1 MIEELT
7 MKSEQNDRRMNWR
20 LTSRALPVVIG
31 LLLSFPL
38 MALGQ
43 VQVESRLDSMEILI
57 GEQVHLTLSVAM
69 QQGQKVEMPTYQYS
83 QYITPGVE
91 VLEMSAAD
99 TSELDNGMVRVCK
112 QYTLTSF
119 DENLYYIPPMKVR
132 VAGKDYETK
141 SLALKVLTLPVDTL
155 HPENF
160 YPPKDVQD
168 NPFLWSEWS
177 PLFWLSLLVLLLLA
191 LVFYLS
197 IRLKDNKPIIARV
210 RIVKKV
216 LPHQRAMKEI
226 EKIKEAHLSSSEDQ
240 KGYYTRL
247 TDTLRKY
254 IEERFGFNAME
265 MTSSEIIE
273 RLQQADDKQ
282 MIDELRELFL
292 TADLVKFAKYT
303 TLINENDANLVH
315 AVEFINTTKQ
325 ENQPTT
331 ERIEPTLTAQ
341 EVRSI
346 RSRRTLKYTIIV
358 ILAIAFALL
367 AYIVYRVYLLM

>member
-1 MIEELT
+1 
-7 MKSEQNDRRMNWR
+7 MNWR

-99 TSELDNGMVRVCK
+99 TSELDNGMVRVSK

-273 RLQQADDKQ
+273 RLQQADDKK
-282 MIDELRELFL
+282 MIDELRELFV

>member
-99 TSELDNGMVRVCK
+99 TSELDNGMVRVSK

-273 RLQQADDKQ
+273 RLQQADDKK
-282 MIDELRELFL
+282 MIDELRELFV